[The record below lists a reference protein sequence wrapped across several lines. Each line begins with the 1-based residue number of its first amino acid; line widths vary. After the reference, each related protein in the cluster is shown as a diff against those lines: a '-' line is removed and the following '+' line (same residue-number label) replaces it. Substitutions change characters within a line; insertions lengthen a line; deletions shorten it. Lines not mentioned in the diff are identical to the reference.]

1 MQTCPMPRDLRWDNL
16 VTVCERL
23 AKKYDPGR
31 VTASER
37 RRGFWLVAGI
47 EAPQF
52 AVFEPVMRRRPF
64 SRSWEELSSIEEA
77 AERAVAVLREGT

>member
-1 MQTCPMPRDLRWDNL
+1 L

-23 AKKYDPGR
+23 AEKYDPGH
-31 VTASER
+31 VKASQR
-37 RRGFWLVAGI
+37 WRGLWVVAGI

-64 SRSWEELSSIEEA
+64 SRSWEMLSPIQEA
-77 AERAVAVLREGT
+77 TARAAAVLREGT